1 MDRLWGWAFARLIWF
16 DDAEMGQITSL
27 FIRKVIDV
35 ADDSIDKDA
44 LLRSVGI
51 ESGSPVDPS
60 YMVPDTEYYAFL
72 ERLAV
77 LDGNGATIPLR
88 AGAAMCCDDYGAF
101 GLAWKTAFDLRGSY
115 ERAERYARVLTSVST
130 YEVEKTD
137 NGAFIHLH
145 RAGERRLGMR
155 FSNEATIASIAS
167 ISREV
172 STEDFKPVAVYFK
185 HPAPGSTAD
194 HETSFG
200 CPVHF
205 ESDKDALL
213 VSSETLHTPN
223 KLGDESISKFFDT
236 HLEAELS
243 KLEDDVSLE
252 RRVRIQI
259 SRALSEGVPM
269 ISDVAAKLGM
279 SGRTL
284 QRRLADQGYS
294 YQAVID
300 ESRRQLAERLL
311 QQTNYALAEITFM
324 TGFSEQS
331 AFTRAFKRWLG
342 QTPRSY
348 RSRFRP

>member
-1 MDRLWGWAFARLIWF
+1 
-16 DDAEMGQITSL
+16 
-27 FIRKVIDV
+27 
-35 ADDSIDKDA
+35 
-44 LLRSVGI
+44 
-51 ESGSPVDPS
+51 
-60 YMVPDTEYYAFL
+60 
-72 ERLAV
+72 
-77 LDGNGATIPLR
+77 
-88 AGAAMCCDDYGAF
+88 
-101 GLAWKTAFDLRGSY
+101 
-115 ERAERYARVLTSVST
+115 
-130 YEVEKTD
+130 
-137 NGAFIHLH
+137 
-145 RAGERRLGMR
+145 MR